1 MPAAAWRGGI
11 GWRGRVMA
19 IEKVQIGDAT
29 LYCADCREV
38 LPTLDACDATI
49 TDPPYGV
56 DLGST
61 KGSGGA
67 HGLQLQAYASYAD
80 TYENYVTQVVP
91 ALTQAMQLT
100 GRAAVFIG
108 PHIHELPKFDAL
120 GGVYCSAATGRHQ
133 WGFKNFLPVLLYGTY
148 PDLHKGAQYPT
159 VLASNETAEKNGHP
173 VPKPVG
179 WMRWLVALTTRRGE
193 TVLDPFMGSGTTGV
207 AAVQQGRKFV
217 GIECEPKYFEIAC
230 ERIERAYAQGQ
241 LIPHEAEKMPEQ
253 MGVFE

>member
-1 MPAAAWRGGI
+1 MTERVVI
-11 GWRGRVMA
+11 GN
-19 IEKVQIGDAT
+19 AT
-29 LYCADCREV
+29 LLLGDCRDW
-38 LPTLDACDATI
+38 LPTLGRCDATI

-67 HGLQLQAYASYAD
+67 HGLQLEAYASYSD

-91 ALTQAMQLT
+91 ALTQAIKLT
-100 GRAAVFIG
+100 RRAAVFIG

-120 GGVYCSAATGRHQ
+120 GGVYCSAATARHQ

-159 VLASNETAEKNGHP
+159 VIASNETAEKNGHP

-179 WMRWLVALTTRRGE
+179 WMRWLVALTTRRCE
-193 TVLDPFMGSGTTGV
+193 TVLDCFMGSGTTGV
-207 AAVQQGRKFV
+207 AAVEQGRKFV
-217 GIECEPKYFEIAC
+217 GIERERRYFDIAC
-230 ERIERAYAQGQ
+230 ERISRAQAQGS
-241 LIPHEAEKMPEQ
+241 LLPPETPHPTQDGLFADVPA
-253 MGVFE
+253 

>member
-1 MPAAAWRGGI
+1 M
-11 GWRGRVMA
+11 V
-19 IEKVQIGDAT
+19 EKVTIGRAT
-29 LYCADCREV
+29 LYLGDCREV

-91 ALTQAMQLT
+91 ALMQAMQLT

-159 VLASNETAEKNGHP
+159 VIASNETAEKNGHP

-207 AAVQQGRKFV
+207 AAVQQGRQFV
-217 GIECEPKYFEIAC
+217 GIEREPKYFEIAC
-230 ERIERAYAQGQ
+230 ERIRQAQAQGS
-241 LIPHEAEKMPEQ
+241 LLDEEAAPVAEQ
-253 MGVFE
+253 QGMGF

>member
-1 MPAAAWRGGI
+1 MNTPDWQSDDG
-11 GWRGRVMA
+11 A
-19 IEKVQIGDAT
+19 IQ
-29 LYCADCREV
+29 LHCCDCMEL
-38 LPTLDACDATI
+38 LPTMQAGAVDAVV
-49 TDPPYGV
+49 TDPPYGI

-61 KGSGGA
+61 KGIGGG

-91 ALTQAMQLT
+91 ALTQAMQMT

-148 PDLHKGAQYPT
+148 PDLHKGARYPT
-159 VLASNETAEKNGHP
+159 VIASNETAEKNGHP

-179 WMRWLVALTTRRGE
+179 WMRWLVELTTRLGE

-207 AAVQQGRKFV
+207 ACIRTGRRFIGVEKEREYFDISVKRIKRELAQPRLPFV
-217 GIECEPKYFEIAC
+217 EPAKE
-230 ERIERAYAQGQ
+230 EQ
-241 LIPHEAEKMPEQ
+241 AEMYQ
-253 MGVFE
+253 